1 MIYVGAKFI
10 IRHDGVRVDLR
21 YVRNKNDLSLEHGWI
36 VERHLRDDDYII
48 FNRQPSLHKMSI
60 MGHKVKVT
68 DNTVTVTSVTA
79 GRLLFM
85 CSIVPVVLV

>member
-1 MIYVGAKFI
+1 MYGVCVGAKFI

-60 MGHKVKVT
+60 MGHKVKVKCNCYCCNCHT
-68 DNTVTVTSVTA
+68 SSVIVVTVV
-79 GRLLFM
+79 M
-85 CSIVPVVLV
+85 